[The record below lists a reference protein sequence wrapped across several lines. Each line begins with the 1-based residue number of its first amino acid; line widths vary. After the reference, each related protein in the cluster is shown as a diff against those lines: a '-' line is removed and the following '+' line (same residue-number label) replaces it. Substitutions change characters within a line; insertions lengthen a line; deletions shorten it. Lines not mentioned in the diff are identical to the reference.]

1 MVKKLPLCCSK
12 YWRPMKQFKF
22 FVVAWLFLGLL
33 WGCANQRPLQG
44 GDKDGDAPNVLAM
57 MPPMLTTNF
66 NSPTI
71 EIVFD
76 EYVDLNN
83 IYDELIISPPLKT
96 RPEIV
101 VKKKSVILKIKEELK
116 PNTTYTFNFG
126 DGIADINESN
136 KAKDLI
142 YVFSTGNS
150 IDSLG
155 VAGNLIYPFSN
166 EAASYVKVMLF
177 EDTVDL
183 TAAKTPVPAY
193 FAKSNADGQFVIR
206 YLPTG
211 NFNALALEDLNGNY
225 AIDEDERVSLIQKNV
240 QPSIL
245 DSTTTLLALDL
256 TPQPM
261 TQLNMAEID
270 VDSMGFF
277 ATAWNRSLKTID
289 LKAMPLNEALRPMLV
304 WNAKMDSVFC
314 YLIGDVTNKR
324 EKVAFGY
331 GEEMDTLEVPFFKE
345 AFSTELKISQGI
357 GARIP
362 AKSAISFFSRALP
375 DSVNWDKTMLYRDSI
390 ALGSIYANEDSPI
403 HFTWDTDLLP
413 ASKYTLKIFPGCIT
427 DVVGSTNDTLE
438 IKFATYRN
446 EDLGQLTLSIPDF
459 SRDEQVIIQMIDSKN
474 NVYREFTG
482 PYSASLKIENI
493 LPGEYTFRYFRD
505 SNSNGVWD
513 PIDFKNQLPNE
524 NIHYQKE
531 KVNVRANWEIKLA
544 LELGI

>member
-1 MVKKLPLCCSK
+1 MQSK
-12 YWRPMKQFKF
+12 TSITG
-22 FVVAWLFLGLL
+22 ALLFLLLL

-44 GDKDGDAPNVLAM
+44 GDKDGVAPNVVAM
-57 MPPMLTTNF
+57 MPAMLTTNF
-66 NSPTI
+66 NSQTI

-126 DGIADINESN
+126 DGIADINELN

-155 VAGNLIYPFSN
+155 VAGNLMYPFSN
-166 EAASYVKVMLF
+166 EPAGNVKVMLF

-183 TAAKTPVPAY
+183 TSVKTPVPSY
-193 FAKSNADGQFVIR
+193 FAKSNSDGQFVIR
-206 YLPTG
+206 YLPSG

-240 QPSIL
+240 QPSVL
-245 DSTTTLLALDL
+245 DSTTAMLSFNL
-256 TPQPM
+256 TTQPV

-277 ATAWNRSLKTID
+277 AAPWNKTLKTID

-314 YLIGDVTNKR
+314 YLIGDVTEKR

-331 GEEMDTLEVPFFKE
+331 GDDLDTLEVPFFKE
-345 AFSTELKISQGI
+345 AYPDEMKVSHGLSTKI
-357 GARIP
+357 A
-362 AKSAISFFSRALP
+362 AKSSISFQMRALP
-375 DSVNWDKTMLYRDSI
+375 DSVNWEKTMLYRDSI
-390 ALGSIYANEDSPI
+390 PLGSIYANEDSPI
-403 HFTWDTDLLP
+403 HFTWDADLTP
-413 ASKYTLKIFPGCIT
+413 ASKYTLKLMPGTFT
-427 DVVGSTNDTLE
+427 DVLGHTNDTLE
-438 IKFATYRN
+438 VKFATYRN
-446 EDLGQLTLSIPDF
+446 EDLGQLTLSIPEF
-459 SRDEQVIIQMIDSKN
+459 SRDAQVIIQMMDSKDK
-474 NVYREFTG
+474 VYREFVG
-482 PYSASLKIENI
+482 PYAATLKIENI
-493 LPGEYTFRYFRD
+493 VPGEYTFRYFRD
-505 SNSNGVWD
+505 DNSNGIWD
-513 PIDFKNQLPNE
+513 PIDFKNQLPEE

-531 KVNVRANWEIKLA
+531 KVNVRANWELKLA